1 MDILQAHQITGRNA
15 NRLRLQYVIY
25 VMLRFESVIDEDH
38 TVFEFAIVE
47 TLLRLINF
55 VSMGAVTS
63 ETSNK
68 LIHFS
73 LLTRSH
79 LSHD

>member
-1 MDILQAHQITGRNA
+1 MDILQAHQRTGRNA
-15 NRLRLQYVIY
+15 NRLRLQCVIY

-38 TVFEFAIVE
+38 TVFEFVIVE

-55 VSMGAVTS
+55 VSMRTVTS

-68 LIHFS
+68 LIRFS
-73 LLTRSH
+73 LLTHSH